1 MLRDCSDV
9 SSRWDQQR
17 LQSAQCNLPC
27 WLRLPQ
33 RVSPKK
39 PQNPLT
45 ALESRPSVM
54 SPYQF
59 LSRVRGHA
67 HSQVLAPPL
76 LRPFS
81 FSVPRVFLG
90 GGLFYCLQ
98 VNLHLHLLFFNVII
112 FLCRL
117 VFQCTIQR
125 FLNFRTIQLLFF
137 CDFFF

>member
-33 RVSPKK
+33 RMSPKK

-45 ALESRPSVM
+45 GLESRPSVM
-54 SPYQF
+54 SPYRF

-81 FSVPRVFLG
+81 FSVPRDFFLG
-90 GGLFYCLQ
+90 GGA
-98 VNLHLHLLFFNVII
+98 VLLFTSKPSPSSSF
-112 FLCRL
+112 
-117 VFQCTIQR
+117 FQRHHLFVPLGIPVHYSEVP
-125 FLNFRTIQLLFF
+125 QLPH
-137 CDFFF
+137 DSAFFF